1 MARTEFLRIGVVT
14 SPHGVRGEVRVYPTT
29 DELSRFSEVGT
40 LLLEKGGVRSSR
52 TVESVKLLKA
62 KEMVVLKL
70 SGIDSA
76 EDAEQIRN
84 AELLIR
90 REQSSPLK
98 EGQYFIGD
106 LLDLKAVREDGTE
119 AGTVEDV
126 LETGANFVLV
136 IRKPDGKELLLPVI
150 PDCVLS
156 VDPDEE
162 TVKIHVLPGLED

>member
-29 DELSRFSEVGT
+29 DEISRFSEVGT
-40 LLLEKGGVRSSR
+40 LLLEKEGVRSLRS
-52 TVESVKLLKA
+52 VESVKRLKG
-62 KEMVVLKL
+62 MVALKL
-70 SGIDSA
+70 SGIDSV
-76 EDAEQIRN
+76 EDAEKVRN
-84 AELLIR
+84 ADLLIR

-98 EGQYFIGD
+98 DGQYFIAD

-126 LETGANFVLV
+126 LETGANRVLV

-156 VDPDEE
+156 VDLDEE
-162 TVKIHVLPGLED
+162 IMKIHVLPGLED